1 MQTTRFQLGLVA
13 TLAAG
18 LGAALSSSPAI
29 GYPAGPSV
37 SSGTNPVWA
46 IGGTLSGDTM
56 MVLTAPADQD
66 MVVTDVLITAEA
78 GHERAYLHLED
89 GTRVL
94 SQDVR
99 ATTYIVQPVSHQ
111 FSSGIRIPA
120 GTYMNMGTQWGST
133 LNYTLSGYYAQ
144 P

>member
-1 MQTTRFQLGLVA
+1 MQTSRFQLGLIV

-29 GYPAGPSV
+29 GYPSGPVV

-46 IGGTLSGDTM
+46 IGGTLPGETRT
-56 MVLTAPADQD
+56 VLTAPADQD
-66 MVVTDVLITAEA
+66 MVVTDVLITIGG
-78 GHERAYLHLED
+78 GHEKAYLTLAD
-89 GTRVL
+89 DTLVL
-94 SQDVR
+94 SQDVI
-99 ATTYIVQPVSHQ
+99 AGGSVSQPVSHQ

-120 GTYMNMGTQWGST
+120 GTYLNMGTQWDQT
-133 LNYTLSGYYAQ
+133 LNYAFSGYYAQ